1 MLTQPCTTETEQVTL
16 ILTKKMLL
24 EIETEKKNL
33 RYSADQASSE
43 ERERLGWIVF
53 IESDNFLSKCFWYY
67 NGGPEMVVRLL
78 SIKVAGIF
86 QTFSFLPSV

>member
-16 ILTKKMLL
+16 ILTKEMLL

-43 ERERLGWIVF
+43 EREHLG
-53 IESDNFLSKCFWYY
+53 
-67 NGGPEMVVRLL
+67 
-78 SIKVAGIF
+78 
-86 QTFSFLPSV
+86 